1 MAFNNVLLINGSMG
15 TGIVSAAK
23 KIPPQ
28 QNNAAI
34 QCNWDSLGAATG
46 VIAVQVSNDDVAN
59 EGLVTNWATLRDD
72 PRPRVLSNSLGGSV
86 MFQLPSIGYLWVRVA
101 YASISGGG
109 QLNVV
114 INGN

>member
-1 MAFNNVLLINGSMG
+1 MAFNQVLLIAGSMG

-23 KIPPQ
+23 KIPAN

-34 QCNWDSLGAATG
+34 QCNWDSVAGATG
-46 VIAVQVSNDDVAN
+46 ILGVQVSNDDVAN
-59 EGLVTNWATLRDD
+59 EGLVTNWTTLTD
-72 PRPRVLSNSLGGSV
+72 PRPRILSNSFQGSV
-86 MFQLPSIGYLWVRVA
+86 MFQLPSIGYLWVRIA
-101 YASISGGG
+101 YATVAGGG